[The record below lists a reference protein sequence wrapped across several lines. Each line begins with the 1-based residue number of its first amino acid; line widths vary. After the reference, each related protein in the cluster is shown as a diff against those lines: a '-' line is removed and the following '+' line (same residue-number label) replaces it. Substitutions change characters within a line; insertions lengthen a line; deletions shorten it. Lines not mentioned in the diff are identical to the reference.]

1 MVVDIVML
9 VVLVGAVLGLEA
21 LYHVLR
27 EKP

>member
-1 MVVDIVML
+1 MAANIAML
-9 VVLVGAVLGLEA
+9 IVLVSAVLGLEA

>member
-1 MVVDIVML
+1 MAADIVML

>member
-1 MVVDIVML
+1 MVVDIVLL

-21 LYHVLR
+21 LYQVLR

>member
-1 MVVDIVML
+1 MAANIVML
-9 VVLVGAVLGLEA
+9 IVLVGAVLGLEA

>member
-1 MVVDIVML
+1 MVADIIML